1 MTDARR
7 SPRSVLVTALCALAL
22 AAAVRPAAAGVSV
35 GFSPATQTVS
45 PGTDFDVF
53 VEVLAAGSQFNGFD
67 AVVSYSPAALT
78 FLPLAPTS
86 SQQGCLMTGAC
97 SASCGNTFHL
107 FSAAADTLSISDV
120 LLCNQISL
128 TGPGHLYKLRFHAS
142 NTPQIT
148 HLTFR
153 SVSFYDAGVFV
164 TPVQTSDATIGIG
177 INVGVDP
184 GAARPGVRVRVEP
197 NPSFGRVQFVAE
209 DAGVPGIAGSGLT
222 QVEIVDLQGRLVRRL
237 GPDWLGGGA
246 RLGWDGLDAH
256 GVRVAA
262 GVYLAKIR
270 RGGGLQ
276 LTRVVL
282 LQ

>member
-7 SPRSVLVTALCALAL
+7 SPRSALVTALCALAI
-22 AAAVRPAAAGVSV
+22 AGVVRPAAAGVSV

-53 VEVLAAGSQFNGFD
+53 VEVLAAGSSFNGFD

-148 HLTFR
+148 HLSFR

-177 INVGVDP
+177 INVGVGP
-184 GAARPGVRVRVEP
+184 GVAVPGVRVRVEP
-197 NPSFGRVQFVAE
+197 NPGFGRVQFVAE
-209 DAGVPGIAGSGLT
+209 DAGRGLT
-222 QVEIVDLQGRLVRRL
+222 QVDIVDLQGRLVRRL